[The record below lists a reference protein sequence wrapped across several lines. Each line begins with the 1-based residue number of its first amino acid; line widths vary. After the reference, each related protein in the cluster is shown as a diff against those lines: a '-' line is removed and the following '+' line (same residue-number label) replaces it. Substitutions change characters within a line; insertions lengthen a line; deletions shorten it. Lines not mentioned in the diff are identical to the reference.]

1 MEQSE
6 LQPVS
11 VEQMAELK
19 ALESV
24 DIDCSDIPEL
34 SAGSFENA
42 VRGKFYKPLKAHVT
56 VRIDADIIAWLKAP
70 GKGYQTRLNS
80 ILRERMLH
88 H

>member
-1 MEQSE
+1 MRKIRVEQSE

-11 VEQMAELK
+11 ADQMAELK

-24 DIDCSDIPEL
+24 DVDCSDIPDL
-34 SAGSFENA
+34 SADSFKNA
-42 VRGKFYKPLKAHVT
+42 VRGKFYKPLKA
-56 VRIDADIIAWLKAP
+56 P
-70 GKGYQTRLNS
+70 GKGYQTRINA